1 MFTGLTRRDFVKRA
15 AMGASAAVI
24 PAIACGAQANERIRL
39 GWVGMGNR
47 GEQLL
52 TQVLKNF
59 IREVRT
65 VAVCDLL
72 DNRVAK
78 GVQLAG
84 FDRPKGYADMRIMI
98 EQERLDAVIVAT
110 PPATHA
116 EVSIPVM
123 QAGIH
128 CLQEAPLETTVEK
141 IDSLTRVARKAAVV
155 FQIGAQRRYNPG
167 FAAALPRLLKGEF
180 GEVTFM
186 QGHWH
191 WPWALLTHPIETTG
205 GMFLDQACHHFDVMC
220 WVMNEKPPSTC
231 TAMGYHQS
239 HPKAGPRTFSPT
251 HATASFRFPSGQLLA
266 YTHLFC
272 LPKRFTDEQLQVFC
286 ENGCLD
292 LIHGMFYDADN
303 TEKRVGEDTG
313 SDSMNGT
320 TEMLGDFF
328 DSIRNGGGRAPR
340 ANLETARNAALM
352 GIMGRMAMSSPSGD
366 AYEPRV
372 IRWADLKTTTELE
385 TKPASVATGNG

>member
-1 MFTGLTRRDFVKRA
+1 MFTGLTRRDFVKQA

-24 PAIACGAQANERIRL
+24 PAIARGAQANERIRL

-52 TQVLKNF
+52 TEVIKNF

-141 IDSLTRVARKAAVV
+141 IDSLTRVARRAQVV
-155 FQIGAQRRYNPG
+155 FQIGAQRRYNP
-167 FAAALPRLLKGEF
+167 
-180 GEVTFM
+180 
-186 QGHWH
+186 
-191 WPWALLTHPIETTG
+191 
-205 GMFLDQACHHFDVMC
+205 
-220 WVMNEKPPSTC
+220 
-231 TAMGYHQS
+231 
-239 HPKAGPRTFSPT
+239 
-251 HATASFRFPSGQLLA
+251 
-266 YTHLFC
+266 
-272 LPKRFTDEQLQVFC
+272 
-286 ENGCLD
+286 
-292 LIHGMFYDADN
+292 
-303 TEKRVGEDTG
+303 
-313 SDSMNGT
+313 
-320 TEMLGDFF
+320 
-328 DSIRNGGGRAPR
+328 
-340 ANLETARNAALM
+340 
-352 GIMGRMAMSSPSGD
+352 
-366 AYEPRV
+366 
-372 IRWADLKTTTELE
+372 
-385 TKPASVATGNG
+385 